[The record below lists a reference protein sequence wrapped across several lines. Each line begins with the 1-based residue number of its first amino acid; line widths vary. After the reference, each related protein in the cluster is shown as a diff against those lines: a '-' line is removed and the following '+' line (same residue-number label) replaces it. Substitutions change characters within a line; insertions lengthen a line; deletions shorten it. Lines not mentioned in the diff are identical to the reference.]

1 MQEELEQQTRE
12 LPQLTNLEPE
22 LFDLA
27 KCLVQYHR
35 HALGVRSQGLADNA
49 AFDPPEVREL
59 MNFLLWCGDGF
70 NIIDKNEQILSL
82 SLIIRESAE
91 NVRKIIEEVRKFGAT
106 EHLAYEVN
114 YANAQLAAADV
125 LIGLLSDG

>member
-27 KCLVQYHR
+27 KCLIHYHR
-35 HALGVRSQGLADNA
+35 HALDVRSQGLVENA
-49 AFDPPEVREL
+49 TFDPPEVREL
-59 MNFLLWCGDGF
+59 MNFLLWCGNGF

-82 SLIIRESAE
+82 SLIIRESAKR
-91 NVRKIIEEVRKFGAT
+91 VRKLIEEVRQYGAT
-106 EHLAYEVN
+106 EQLAYEVN
-114 YANAQLAAADV
+114 YINAQIASADV
-125 LIGLLSDG
+125 LLGLLSDG